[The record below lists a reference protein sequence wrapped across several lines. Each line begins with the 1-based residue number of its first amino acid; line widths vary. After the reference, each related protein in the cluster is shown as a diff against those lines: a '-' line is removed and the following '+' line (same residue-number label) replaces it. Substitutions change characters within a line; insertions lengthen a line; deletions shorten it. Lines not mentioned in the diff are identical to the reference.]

1 MEMIIMLVSILMS
14 GVAIAIA
21 FNSSK
26 VKIENGTVRK
36 ENLVF
41 KRDVVIMSN
50 RLEEVVN
57 NNKDLWSMYAKQ
69 NERIAILEQENQ
81 EFKDDIFILNE
92 SMLILK
98 RENKDLKRR
107 LDTIEQVA
115 KYSNIEKPFLARVK

>member
-1 MEMIIMLVSILMS
+1 MEMLFVLLSLLMS

-21 FNSSK
+21 LNSSK

-69 NERIAILEQENQ
+69 NERIATLERENQ

-92 SMLILK
+92 SILILK

-115 KYSNIEKPFLARVK
+115 KYSNIDKPFLARVK